1 MDSVIYKLSSTIFNN
16 YQREGQTKN
25 KSKFNSLEVLIFM
38 LWKTTEAVLKTSIT
52 SVIFDSLGVK
62 IKKKLLFYLA

>member
-25 KSKFNSLEVLIFM
+25 KSKFNSLEVLICM

-62 IKKKLLFYLA
+62 IKKNYYFI